1 LKDTKSSNGTFVN
14 KERLSRSGEESN
26 PVEIKAG
33 DELQFGVDV
42 IENKKDTYICDL
54 VLLSNTKYPWCWF
67 YYICQFRG
75 AASKSK
81 VVRPNTLR
89 GMVLR

>member
-1 LKDTKSSNGTFVN
+1 MN

-42 IENKKDTYICDL
+42 IENKKGSSY
-54 VLLSNTKYPWCWF
+54 
-67 YYICQFRG
+67 
-75 AASKSK
+75 
-81 VVRPNTLR
+81 
-89 GMVLR
+89 GMFQHMYLY

>member
-42 IENKKDTYICDL
+42 IENKKVTHSSIVGRVTFISLDDP
-54 VLLSNTKYPWCWF
+54 S
-67 YYICQFRG
+67 
-75 AASKSK
+75 S
-81 VVRPNTLR
+81 
-89 GMVLR
+89 